1 MVNKQKEHPGYDEL
15 VEALKGLSPSN
26 LSIDCLP
33 YKVNEYL
40 SEENTDIEINH
51 VSKRSEYSVQCYC
64 IRVSL
69 NFKCLIP
76 ILCPNEID
84 NLNGD
89 KQ

>member
-1 MVNKQKEHPGYDEL
+1 MVNKEKEHPGYDEL

-51 VSKRSEYSVQCYC
+51 VS
-64 IRVSL
+64 
-69 NFKCLIP
+69 
-76 ILCPNEID
+76 
-84 NLNGD
+84 
-89 KQ
+89 

>member
-1 MVNKQKEHPGYDEL
+1 MQIGQASVKDKDYCPYCKMVNKEKEHPGYDKL

-51 VSKRSEYSVQCYC
+51 IS
-64 IRVSL
+64 
-69 NFKCLIP
+69 
-76 ILCPNEID
+76 
-84 NLNGD
+84 
-89 KQ
+89 